1 MSEAKRNNRTLKEI
15 VSDATDRDLERYET
29 GILTPDRLK
38 KLASDADKRKK
49 RRHRRIA
56 GIAALF
62 VAVVAGAIM
71 VFDFA
76 DTDVEAD
83 KNSKEEIVTEDG
95 VIIED
100 GGWGSEGEENWEIT
114 DWDEVEIAKATIPE
128 LIVPEYIPEGY
139 NFKNLFINEDEK
151 VINIEYVFLNDINNK
166 KFIIYQYIHIENLEA
181 TFINDNSKILK
192 TNKGYVY
199 IVEGPQNNK
208 ATIQIDDGNII
219 DIWGQFS
226 DHEIKMII
234 NNIRL

>member
-62 VAVVAGAIM
+62 AVVVAGAIM

-100 GGWGSEGEENWEIT
+100 GGWGSERENCLTVTSWNEL
-114 DWDEVEIAKATIPE
+114 KATKETIPQM
-128 LIVPEYIPEGY
+128 IIPNYIPKGY
-139 NFKNLFINEDEK
+139 KFEK
-151 VINIEYVFLNDINNK
+151 AVIEEIGNIINIEFTFTNSNTEE
-166 KFIIYQYIHIENLEA
+166 FIINQCLQNENLK
-181 TFINDNSKILK
+181 TIYLTGDRTINSK
-192 TNKGYVY
+192 KGTVY
-199 IVEGPQNNK
+199 IMQYSENNK
-208 ATIQIDDGNII
+208 ATIQIDDDFVIEIWSEFSDDEIKKII
-219 DIWGQFS
+219 D
-226 DHEIKMII
+226 
-234 NNIRL
+234 NI

>member
-62 VAVVAGAIM
+62 AVVVAGAIM

-95 VIIED
+95 SIIIED
-100 GGWGSEGEENWEIT
+100 GGWGSSSEDGWIIT
-114 DWDEVEIAKATIPE
+114 DWAEVEIAKATIPE
-128 LIVPEYIPEGY
+128 LIVPGYIPEGY
-139 NFKNLFINEDEK
+139 EFKELKIFGGSNAF
-151 VINIEYVFLNDINNK
+151 NIEYLFDSDNEYEL
-166 KFIIYQYIHIENLEA
+166 IIYQYKQDENLGA
-181 TFINDNSKILK
+181 VQINNIDNEIYSK
-192 TNKGYVY
+192 KGKIY
-199 IVEGPQNNK
+199 IKNDGEYKK
-208 ATIQIDDGNII
+208 ATIYMDDDFIVDMWNN
-219 DIWGQFS
+219 FS
-226 DHEIKMII
+226 NEEILKVIE
-234 NNIRL
+234 NFY